1 MVCMLNICVLC
12 VFQAMMANMFH
23 FCLIVIPMMFSLSV
37 FNVIT
42 DSMLTKSVS
51 PSDTGNPQIHM
62 LDWTIC
68 PSEWIQYICIY
79 ICFPCKCFHNA
90 LNVKKLFV
98 WCVQEPC
105 WVCVRRCSLFY
116 ELLAQPLED
125 SSMRRMVCHPLDTSS
140 VSLMLLSL
148 AFF

>member
-51 PSDTGNPQIHM
+51 PSDTGNPQTHM
-62 LDWTIC
+62 LD
-68 PSEWIQYICIY
+68 
-79 ICFPCKCFHNA
+79 
-90 LNVKKLFV
+90 
-98 WCVQEPC
+98 
-105 WVCVRRCSLFY
+105 
-116 ELLAQPLED
+116 
-125 SSMRRMVCHPLDTSS
+125 
-140 VSLMLLSL
+140 
-148 AFF
+148 